1 MTEPIRRPQIAV
13 IGGASGPD
21 HLMQEAEALGEA
33 LVDEGWRIVCGGLGG
48 VMRAVARGAHRSG
61 QASGGDVVG
70 LLPGLH
76 AADANP
82 WIDIVVP
89 TGMQHARNVL
99 VVASADIVVALGG
112 GAGTLSEIAMA
123 WQHHKPIIALATQGG
138 WSAEL
143 AGRALDHRRGDAI
156 LAARSVDE
164 VVALIRGELS
174 KKRDRRPGIVV
185 P

>member
-1 MTEPIRRPQIAV
+1 MTSPARRPQIAV
-13 IGGASGPD
+13 VGSASGPME
-21 HLMQEAEALGEA
+21 LMEEAEALGRA

-48 VMRAVARGAHRSG
+48 VMRAVARGAH
-61 QASGGDVVG
+61 ASPCATGGDVVG
-70 LLPGLH
+70 ILPGLH

-89 TGMQHARNVL
+89 TGLQHARNVL
-99 VVASADIVVALGG
+99 VVSSADVVVALGG

-123 WQHHKPIIALATQGG
+123 WQHHKPVVALTTRGG

-143 AGRALDHRRGDAI
+143 AGRALDHRREDVVF
-156 LAARSVDE
+156 AADSVE
-164 VVALIRGELS
+164 MAVALVRQELA
-174 KKRDRRPGIVV
+174 REREHRPGIVV